1 MLGNVVFVGQEGP
14 DAPELEDTLAPVQDG
29 KLIHTGQVFATMSS
43 DEFKNGQKN
52 NPPRLREGLYT
63 LTLIPSHFVN
73 VQCVSDLFGILSAN
87 LHL

>member
-43 DEFKNGQKN
+43 DELKKKKKI
-52 NPPRLREGLYT
+52 T
-63 LTLIPSHFVN
+63 L
-73 VQCVSDLFGILSAN
+73 LS
-87 LHL
+87 

>member
-43 DEFKNGQKN
+43 DEFKKGQKIT
-52 NPPRLREGLYT
+52 LLIIEEGIFTISLGV
-63 LTLIPSHFVN
+63 L
-73 VQCVSDLFGILSAN
+73 
-87 LHL
+87 